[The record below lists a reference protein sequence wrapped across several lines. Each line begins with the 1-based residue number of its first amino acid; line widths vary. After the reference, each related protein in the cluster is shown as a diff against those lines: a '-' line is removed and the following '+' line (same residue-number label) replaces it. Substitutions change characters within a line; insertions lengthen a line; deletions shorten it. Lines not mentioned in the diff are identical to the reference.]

1 MATPLSNE
9 ISFNT
14 FYLTEFFNHT
24 FVEAQDKIADS
35 HLRMLKGLSTYLLKE
50 EKIIDGLETVA
61 RYHNTNDLAIF
72 LFDMIERANDYG
84 PKVVYNSL
92 NDLATDFVS
101 LYSLMMED
109 EQSVASFKKI
119 IGTFQEKYGDLEKE
133 KHFEEF
139 LEMAQTENIKTDM
152 GTEVD
157 LPTYFKSELYL
168 RLDDDQGA
176 DFLEPFFSAIETGA
190 DDKQIN
196 PVLDPVFS
204 RLKKLYPDRL
214 SSLVAGK
221 THLDELADALRQ
233 EIQGIKKSAPD
244 VFKAV
249 LDKKDITPAPEEE
262 AATVEKPEPSSSLD
276 ILLVDYFSSEVDDW
290 VEDVH
295 KILALPLKAI
305 TASAQQKEIVT
316 AFKSLK
322 ELSMIHGYSGLEHVA
337 HLIIKELDKLGTSSF
352 SFSGSS
358 VALLD
363 EIINTFKDVG
373 KFAEKSKSGK
383 AVDAV
388 KEKIEQLRQSY
399 TEPYKI
405 EEVEEKPEIIPEP
418 APTIVEDEVS
428 PAIPEV
434 ELFDINDKRF
444 GQALTDV
451 LKIMAGKASACHA
464 TFLTEQS
471 EQTLKQMIAI
481 LHQNAFLFP
490 DGFEPGVVTGLQA
503 KYASLPTMEKELQS
517 QALRALSVVWQKIA
531 ETPCSDLDVKTLTA
545 EIAEIILPEE
555 AIEVYNPQVAEALAH
570 IIAQRKKLLGD
581 GFESAFYAEKPAEN
595 AKDFLNYVSRELKLI
610 GADGYKKLIE
620 YYLEQIERSR
630 ENAYTPEV
638 VAEFS
643 NAFMLF
649 TERLRHQGING
660 ECSDII
666 DAIDDL
672 VPSAP
677 EQALMEAEEASSTDG
692 TMENAEPA
700 VEETST
706 DESME
711 EDEDILLFREEGGA
725 NVLKMKESLNAFK
738 EGRERSYLHPI
749 ENAAHSV
756 RSAAHLLNFEN
767 AAKLSASI
775 EETAEVFGQSELELP
790 EDMTAYLE
798 QAIDQLEKLFEDPES
813 DYSTAIENLEH
824 LLDQIAIEDS
834 GSSPETDEQ
843 APQYIS
849 PLETPADLSD
859 EQLFTSD
866 SDEDDELREIFK
878 EESVNFLNDIQD
890 ANTILRDDPQNIQAV
905 EKLGYAAH
913 SLRSAAK
920 MLGFIEISQI
930 TDSLEK
936 LTEALNDEKITYTSD
951 LFLKIEE
958 ARRILARL
966 GEGKEIDSTDVSRL
980 IDSLEESH
988 WEKEEQP
995 YEQDSTDDMPGNMR
1009 EIFVEEAR
1017 ELIDGLNDDFLE
1029 LENLPESEMILANA
1043 LRRLHTLKGSA
1054 YISSFNHI
1062 GDLAH
1067 KMEDFFQLYKTS
1079 GSDVKS
1085 EMLDSAFV
1093 ALDLIA
1099 DMVNHVHLSGSDA
1112 IDQMTSRLAA
1122 IDNKL
1127 FSFQSFSVP
1136 GPGHIPDEKT
1146 ISSVN
1151 KQAAPV
1157 RTEEKNILKIDTE
1170 YMDKMVDM
1178 ASELMINQTQLG
1190 ANLHALKEI
1199 LANIEGE
1206 KKQIRATENI
1216 LEDSMSSH
1224 VDEGPD
1230 VEKDNGPKE
1239 GVRKISENIKD
1250 VVHAVNLISS
1260 DLNRLTENF
1269 DQNIGRLTNISKLLH
1284 SDMLKTRMVPIDNL
1298 FNRYPRAVRDLAK
1311 KQGKKVNLIIEDN
1324 NTEMDRA
1331 MVEGLAEPILHVIRN
1346 AIDHGIET
1354 VEERKALD
1362 KPENGTLVLRARQER
1377 NQILIDIEDDGA
1389 GIDVAK
1395 VKEQILKQKLVD
1407 PEHLKKM
1414 SEAEVLDYIFYPAF
1428 TTRSKVTEES
1438 GRGIG
1443 LDAVANQ
1450 LQKLKG
1456 NVRLKTEKGVG
1467 TSFMLRVPLTLVVSH
1482 ALMATVANQTI
1493 AMPVFAVQEII
1504 QFKRDEIIEDDGKK
1518 YIRVRGRLL
1527 PYVHLLDILQFNRD
1541 VQPRDETNEQ
1551 SAVVIFDA
1559 GVSISIGIDAI
1570 VGRQEVVIKSL
1581 GSHLQNVEYIAGGT
1595 IMANGE
1601 VALILDFARVI
1612 KKVENQYF
1620 GNVPEKKT
1628 PVKKVERAEKPK
1640 KPSAK
1645 KATLKK
1651 QNIKAADTS
1660 SKPRVVKN
1668 RQAKIMI
1675 VDDSNSVR
1683 NFVGS
1688 ILERNNFVTIK
1699 AVNGADA
1706 LEKLE
1711 SERVD
1716 LIITDLEMPKM
1727 HGFDL
1732 ISHIREQNRYAQLP
1746 IIILTG
1752 RAGMKHRTTGE
1763 ELGANAFIVKPFK
1776 ENDLLSSISEFI
1788 KTT

>member
-24 FVEAQDKIADS
+24 FVEAQDKIADT
-35 HLRMLKGLSTYLLKE
+35 HLRMLKGLSKYLLKE
-50 EKIIDGLETVA
+50 EKIIDGLEMVA
-61 RYHNTNDLAIF
+61 RYHTTNDLAIF

-92 NDLATDFVS
+92 NDLATDFVN

-109 EQSVASFKKI
+109 EQSVASLKKI
-119 IGTFQEKYGDLEKE
+119 IAIFQEKYGDLEKE

-139 LEMAQTENIKTDM
+139 LEMAQTENIKTDI
-152 GTEVD
+152 GAEVD

-168 RLDDDQGA
+168 RLANDKGA
-176 DFLEPFFSAIETGA
+176 DFLEPFFSSIEKDA
-190 DDKQIN
+190 DDKQIT
-196 PVLDPVFS
+196 PALLPLFS
-204 RLKKLYPDRL
+204 RLKELYPERL
-214 SSLVAGK
+214 NSLVAGK
-221 THLDELADALRQ
+221 TYLDELADTLRT

-244 VFKAV
+244 VFKMV
-249 LDKKDITPAPEEE
+249 LNKKDITPAPEEDVD
-262 AATVEKPEPSSSLD
+262 TVEKTEPSSSLD
-276 ILLVDYFSSEVDDW
+276 ILLVDYFRSEVDDW

-295 KILALPLKAI
+295 KILTQPLKTI
-305 TASAQQKEIVT
+305 LTSAQQKEIVT

-352 SFSGSS
+352 SFSESS
-358 VALLD
+358 VTLLD

-373 KFAEKSKSGK
+373 KFAEKSKSGERVE
-383 AVDAV
+383 AL

-405 EEVEEKPEIIPEP
+405 EEVEEKPEVIPE
-418 APTIVEDEVS
+418 AVQTIVEEEVS

-444 GQALTDV
+444 GPALKDV
-451 LKIMAGKASACHA
+451 LKTIAGKATACHA
-464 TFLTEQS
+464 SFLTEQS
-471 EQTLKQMIAI
+471 EQTLRQMIAI
-481 LHQNAFLFP
+481 LRQNAFLFP
-490 DGFEPGVVTGLQA
+490 DGFEPGVVSGLQA
-503 KYASLPTMEKELQS
+503 KYASLRTMEKKLQS
-517 QALRALSVVWQKIA
+517 QALHALSVVWEKIA
-531 ETPCSDLDVKTLTA
+531 ETPCSDLDVKTVTA
-545 EIAEIILPEE
+545 AIAEIILPED
-555 AIEVYNPQVAEALAH
+555 AIDVHNPQVAEALAH

-581 GFESAFYAEKPAEN
+581 GFENAFYAEKPAEN
-595 AKDFLNYVSRELKLI
+595 TKDFLNYVGQELKLI
-610 GADGYKKLIE
+610 GADGYEKLIE
-620 YYLEQIERSR
+620 YYLEQIELSR
-630 ENAYTPEV
+630 ENAYLPEV

-649 TERLRHQGING
+649 TERLQHQGING
-660 ECSDII
+660 DCSDII
-666 DAIDDL
+666 HAIDDL
-672 VPSAP
+672 VPLEP
-677 EQALMEAEEASSTDG
+677 EQPLTESEDTGTTDSI
-692 TMENAEPA
+692 MENAEPA
-700 VEETST
+700 VEETSV

-711 EDEDILLFREEGGA
+711 EDEDVLLFREEGGV
-725 NVLKMKESLNAFK
+725 NILKMKESLNAFK
-738 EGRERSYLHPI
+738 DGRDRSNLHPI

-798 QAIDQLEKLFEDPES
+798 QAIGRLEELLENPES
-813 DYSTAIENLEH
+813 DSGTAIENLER

-834 GSSPETDEQ
+834 GSSPEKDEQ
-843 APQYIS
+843 VPQYIS
-849 PLETPADLSD
+849 PIETPSDLSD

-890 ANTILRDDPQNIQAV
+890 ANTILRDDPQNVQAV

-936 LTEALNDEKITYTSD
+936 LTEALNDEKIKYTSD

-958 ARRILARL
+958 AHRILALL
-966 GEGKEIDSTDVSRL
+966 GNGKEIDSTDVSRL

-995 YEQDSTDDMPGNMR
+995 YEQDTVEKMPENMR

-1054 YISSFNHI
+1054 YISSFNNI

-1079 GSDVKS
+1079 SSDVKS

-1099 DMVNHVHLSGSDA
+1099 DIVNHVHLSGSDA

-1136 GPGHIPDEKT
+1136 EPGHVPEEKPV
-1146 ISSVN
+1146 SSAK
-1151 KQAAPV
+1151 KQAAPA
-1157 RTEEKNILKIDTE
+1157 RAEEKNILKIDTE

-1206 KKQIRATENI
+1206 KKQIRAAENI
-1216 LEDSMSSH
+1216 LEDSMSH
-1224 VDEGPD
+1224 VDEGQD
-1230 VEKDNGPKE
+1230 VEKDTAPQE

-1395 VKEQILKQKLVD
+1395 VKEQILKQNLVD
-1407 PEHLKKM
+1407 SEHLKKM

-1443 LDAVANQ
+1443 LDAVASQ

-1541 VQPRDETNEQ
+1541 VQSREETIEQ

-1628 PVKKVERAEKPK
+1628 PVKKVQRAEKPK
-1640 KPSAK
+1640 KSTAK
-1645 KATLKK
+1645 KAPLKK
-1651 QNIKAADTS
+1651 QDIKAADTAP
-1660 SKPRVVKN
+1660 KQKVVKN

-1688 ILERNNFVTIK
+1688 ILERNNFVTVK